1 MSEEFIQKFLLSF
14 FENELSAIHINADP
28 IDFDSII
35 LSENDNKEIVINDEE
50 ENFFQGHKYCVKCG
64 ASKIVFIFED
74 FNEVIKI
81 PFNGEYYHSYRK
93 GNVTGTYY
101 DGFDNYIEIENE
113 IYQRSDRYLK
123 EILLNNKF
131 IFNFGNVPIYIQTKI
146 FQTFSERLHDKN
158 FKLKDYKDALKQVDK
173 LILKNDNSL
182 TVASLPDKRFL
193 ADILNYYE
201 DAKFIIPEIDF
212 DDMHNDNY
220 GYLKN
225 GKPVIFDF
233 SEFSDY

>member
-50 ENFFQGHKYCVKCG
+50 ENFFQGYKYCVKCG

-93 GNVTGTYY
+93 GNVVRTYY

-131 IFNFGNVPIYIQTKI
+131 IFNFGNVPVYIQTKI

>member
-14 FENELSAIHINADP
+14 FKNELSAIHINADP

-50 ENFFQGHKYCVKCG
+50 ENFFQGYKYYVKCG

-131 IFNFGNVPIYIQTKI
+131 IFYFGNVPVYVQTKI
-146 FQTFSERLHDKN
+146 FQTFSERLHNEN

-220 GYLKN
+220 GYLKD

>member
-50 ENFFQGHKYCVKCG
+50 ENFFQGYKYCVKCG

-81 PFNGEYYHSYRK
+81 PFNGAYYHSYRK

-101 DGFDNYIEIENE
+101 DGFDNYIEIEND

-131 IFNFGNVPIYIQTKI
+131 IFNFGNVPVYIQTKI

-193 ADILNYYE
+193 ADILNYYK

>member
-50 ENFFQGHKYCVKCG
+50 ENFFQEYKYCVKCG

-93 GNVTGTYY
+93 GNVVGTYY
-101 DGFDNYIEIENE
+101 DVFDNYIEIENE

-131 IFNFGNVPIYIQTKI
+131 IFNFGNVPVYIQTKI

-220 GYLKN
+220 GYLKD